1 MLFCSRL
8 FQLSRPPGRKT
19 AVAVWHNGWPSDLDG
34 IRGDVEWRIWAVPG
48 PTGGLSNKR
57 HHSIVWGGQTFLANE
72 WSGIESGRAAVP
84 PGKLAGGPGLRH
96 EECDALRRVEWLSEC
111 DMISQ
116 FWWFLHQACGMLVR
130 AKFVTWFPISVLDFK
145 AGYLADADVAF
156 ELVSCKTFRLI

>member
-34 IRGDVEWRIWAVPG
+34 IRGNVEWRNGAVRG
-48 PTGGLSNKR
+48 ATGSLSNERHNCVDWRGLS
-57 HHSIVWGGQTFLANE
+57 FMANE
-72 WSGIESGRAAVP
+72 RKRIQRGRAAVP

-116 FWWFLHQACGMLVR
+116 FWWFLHQACGMIVR